1 MMRAKIV
8 CYFGDMQGE
17 SLTRTFLVNDPELAM
32 YQVCYFDRFI
42 PLFEENIEMLK
53 KSFTFA
59 TLQKIFV
66 IVSCH
71 GYNHNYEYKNGKLT
85 VLPKVCK
92 TRQA

>member
-1 MMRAKIV
+1 MEAKIV
-8 CYFGDMQGE
+8 FYFGNMGGE
-17 SLTRTFLVNDPELAM
+17 PLTRTFLVDDPELAK

-42 PLFEENIEMLK
+42 PLFEENIERLE

-59 TLQKIFV
+59 TLQKVFV

-85 VLPKVCK
+85 PSTKE
-92 TRQA
+92 